1 MRCIDLTHPL
11 HTGSPVFPGTAPP
24 RFDRVATLEEAG
36 HVETRIVMHTHTGTH
51 MDAPAHMLA
60 DGATLDQ
67 YDPSAF
73 FGPVVVVDVTDR
85 DGPLIGVDVLR
96 PRLAEIDAAD
106 FVLFHTGWSSCWG
119 TEAYFEGF
127 PAPSPAAARWLLDR
141 QIKGVGTDA
150 ISIDPMESTDFPVHH
165 TLMEASALIVE
176 NLTGLDKI
184 PASGADLAC
193 FPLAIERADGC
204 PVRAVAIEGR

>member
-11 HTGSPVFPGTAPP
+11 HSGSPVFPGTDPP

-73 FGPVVVVDVTDR
+73 YGPSVVVDVTDHE
-85 DGPLIGVDVLR
+85 GPLVGVDALL
-96 PRLAEIDAAD
+96 PRAGDIEAAD
-106 FVLFHTGWSSCWG
+106 FVLFRTGWSSRWG
-119 TEAYFEGF
+119 TEAYFGGF

-150 ISIDPMESTDFPVHH
+150 ISVDPMESTEYPVHH
-165 TLMEASALIVE
+165 TLMGAGALIVE
-176 NLTGLDKI
+176 NLTNLDKI
-184 PASGADLAC
+184 SASGAHLAC
-193 FPLAIERADGC
+193 FPLAIERADGS
-204 PVRAVAIEGR
+204 PVRAVAIAGR